1 MINRSMQPRQMYGLG
16 SLVKKAFKGVKNIVK
31 SPIGKSLLL
40 GAVGF
45 GIPGTSFGGMF
56 GKGALSGF
64 LGKAGMT
71 MPGQGFG
78 GGSGL
83 MGLFSKAK
91 NAFSGL
97 GLGSKIGLG
106 SGLLTLGMKL
116 FPQDDDEDDDVY
128 KKRLANMKPY
138 LTRYMTNLNRGSV
151 NPTNVQD
158 FVDVNT
164 REYSAMGGRIGY
176 ARGTDLEAG
185 APSIKYTG
193 NMKKNNMQMASET
206 PEEEFELMMQME
218 LLEKAYEEAKQKGYE
233 GDKQSF
239 MEELRQLKDI
249 QNQTQMADNSG
260 IMQEA
265 PVMAAMGGLM
275 RTNYAMGTKKPI
287 DEEDEED
294 SYRAGVL
301 QAMNRMKA
309 MGGGMMNIPTGNMKK
324 NSAGVIERDYRD
336 EGGFVPVGIKEK
348 ADDVPAMLSKNEF
361 VMTADAVRGV
371 GDGNIEKGA
380 QRMYNLMKQNEGKVA

>member
-1 MINRSMQPRQMYGLG
+1 MQPRQMYGLG

-116 FPQDDDEDDDVY
+116 FPQEDDEDDDVY
-128 KKRLANMKPY
+128 KKRLSNMKPY
-138 LTRYMTNLNRGSV
+138 LTQYMTNLNRGSV
-151 NPTNVQD
+151 NPTNVEN

>member
-31 SPIGKSLLL
+31 SPIGKAALL

-116 FPQDDDEDDDVY
+116 FPQEDDEDDDVY
-128 KKRLANMKPY
+128 KKRLSNMKPY
-138 LTRYMTNLNRGSV
+138 LTQYMTNLNRGSV
-151 NPTNVQD
+151 NPTNVEN

-275 RTNYAMGTKKPI
+275 RTNYAMGTKNPI
-287 DEEDEED
+287 DEEDEEN

>member
-1 MINRSMQPRQMYGLG
+1 
-16 SLVKKAFKGVKNIVK
+16 
-31 SPIGKSLLL
+31 
-40 GAVGF
+40 
-45 GIPGTSFGGMF
+45 
-56 GKGALSGF
+56 
-64 LGKAGMT
+64 
-71 MPGQGFG
+71 
-78 GGSGL
+78 
-83 MGLFSKAK
+83 MGLFGKAK

-106 SGLLTLGMKL
+106 GGLLTLGMKL
-116 FPQDDDEDDDVY
+116 FPQEDDEDDDVY
-128 KKRLANMKPY
+128 KKRLSNMKPY
-138 LTRYMTNLNRGSV
+138 LTQYMTNLNRGSV
-151 NPTNVQD
+151 NPTNVEN

-380 QRMYNLMKQNEGKVA
+380 QRMYNLMKQNESKVA

>member
-1 MINRSMQPRQMYGLG
+1 MQPRQMYGLG

-116 FPQDDDEDDDVY
+116 FPQEDDEDDDVY
-128 KKRLANMKPY
+128 KKRLSNMKPY
-138 LTRYMTNLNRGSV
+138 LTQYMTNLNRGSV
-151 NPTNVQD
+151 NPTNVEN

-275 RTNYAMGTKKPI
+275 RTNYAMGTKNPI

>member
-1 MINRSMQPRQMYGLG
+1 MYGLG

-116 FPQDDDEDDDVY
+116 FPQEDDEDDDVY
-128 KKRLANMKPY
+128 KKRLSNMKPY
-138 LTRYMTNLNRGSV
+138 LTQYMTNLNRGSV
-151 NPTNVQD
+151 NPTNVEN

-275 RTNYAMGTKKPI
+275 RTNYAMGTKNPI

>member
-31 SPIGKSLLL
+31 SPIGKAALL

-56 GKGALSGF
+56 GKGAFGKILGQAGFQSGP
-64 LGKAGMT
+64 LNSS
-71 MPGQGFG
+71 
-78 GGSGL
+78 GSGL
-83 MGLFSKAK
+83 MGLFGKAK

-116 FPQDDDEDDDVY
+116 FPQEADEDDDVY
-128 KKRLANMKPY
+128 KKRLSNMKPY
-138 LTRYMTNLNRGSV
+138 LTQYMTNLNRGSV
-151 NPTNVQD
+151 NPTNVEN

>member
-1 MINRSMQPRQMYGLG
+1 MQPRQMYGLG

-56 GKGALSGF
+56 GKGAFGKILGQAGFQSGP
-64 LGKAGMT
+64 LNSS
-71 MPGQGFG
+71 
-78 GGSGL
+78 GSGL
-83 MGLFSKAK
+83 MGLFGKAK

-116 FPQDDDEDDDVY
+116 FPQEDDEDDDVY
-128 KKRLANMKPY
+128 KKRLSNMKPY
-138 LTRYMTNLNRGSV
+138 LTQYMTNLNRGSV

-275 RTNYAMGTKKPI
+275 RTNYAMGTKNPI

>member
-1 MINRSMQPRQMYGLG
+1 MQPRQMYGLG

-56 GKGALSGF
+56 GKGAFGKILGQAGFQSGP
-64 LGKAGMT
+64 LNSS
-71 MPGQGFG
+71 
-78 GGSGL
+78 GSGL
-83 MGLFSKAK
+83 MGLFGKAK

-97 GLGSKIGLG
+97 SLGSKIGLG

-116 FPQDDDEDDDVY
+116 FPQEDDEDDDVY
-128 KKRLANMKPY
+128 KKRLSNMKPY
-138 LTRYMTNLNRGSV
+138 LTQYMTNLNRGSV

-275 RTNYAMGTKKPI
+275 RTNYAMGTKNHI
-287 DEEDEED
+287 EEKDEED

>member
-56 GKGALSGF
+56 GKGAFGKILGQAGFQSGP
-64 LGKAGMT
+64 LNSS
-71 MPGQGFG
+71 
-78 GGSGL
+78 GSGL
-83 MGLFSKAK
+83 MGLFGKAK

-116 FPQDDDEDDDVY
+116 FPQEDDEDDDVY
-128 KKRLANMKPY
+128 KKRLSNMKPY
-138 LTRYMTNLNRGSV
+138 LTQYMTNLNRGSV
-151 NPTNVQD
+151 NPTNVEN

>member
-1 MINRSMQPRQMYGLG
+1 MYGLG

-116 FPQDDDEDDDVY
+116 FPQEDDEDDDVY
-128 KKRLANMKPY
+128 KKRLSNMKPY
-138 LTRYMTNLNRGSV
+138 LTQYMTNLNRGSV
-151 NPTNVQD
+151 NPTNVEN

-275 RTNYAMGTKKPI
+275 RTNYAMGTKNPI

-348 ADDVPAMLSKNEF
+348 ADDVPAIYLK
-361 VMTADAVRGV
+361 T
-371 GDGNIEKGA
+371 
-380 QRMYNLMKQNEGKVA
+380 NL

>member
-1 MINRSMQPRQMYGLG
+1 MYGLG

-116 FPQDDDEDDDVY
+116 FPQEDDEDDDVY
-128 KKRLANMKPY
+128 KKRLSNMKPY
-138 LTRYMTNLNRGSV
+138 LTQYMTNLNRGSV

-380 QRMYNLMKQNEGKVA
+380 QRMYNLMKQNESKVA

>member
-1 MINRSMQPRQMYGLG
+1 MYGLG

-116 FPQDDDEDDDVY
+116 FPQEDDEDDDVY
-128 KKRLANMKPY
+128 KKRLSNMKPY
-138 LTRYMTNLNRGSV
+138 LTQYMTNLNRGSV

-275 RTNYAMGTKKPI
+275 RTNYAMGTKNPI
-287 DEEDEED
+287 DEKDEED

>member
-56 GKGALSGF
+56 GKGAFGKILGQAGFQSGP
-64 LGKAGMT
+64 LNSS
-71 MPGQGFG
+71 
-78 GGSGL
+78 GSGL
-83 MGLFSKAK
+83 MGLFGKAK

-116 FPQDDDEDDDVY
+116 FPQEDDEDDDVY
-128 KKRLANMKPY
+128 KKRLSNMKPY
-138 LTRYMTNLNRGSV
+138 LTQYMTNLNRGSV

-380 QRMYNLMKQNEGKVA
+380 QRMYNLMKQNESKVA

>member
-1 MINRSMQPRQMYGLG
+1 MQPRQMYGLG

-116 FPQDDDEDDDVY
+116 FPQEDDEDDDVY
-128 KKRLANMKPY
+128 KKRLSNMKPY
-138 LTRYMTNLNRGSV
+138 LTQYMTNLNRGSV

-275 RTNYAMGTKKPI
+275 RTNYAMGTKNPI
-287 DEEDEED
+287 DEKDEED

>member
-116 FPQDDDEDDDVY
+116 FPQEDDEDDDVY
-128 KKRLANMKPY
+128 KKRLSNMKPY
-138 LTRYMTNLNRGSV
+138 LTQYMTNLNRGSV
-151 NPTNVQD
+151 NPTNVEN

-275 RTNYAMGTKKPI
+275 RTNYAMGTKNPI

>member
-1 MINRSMQPRQMYGLG
+1 MQPRQMYGLG

-116 FPQDDDEDDDVY
+116 FPQEDDEDDDVY
-128 KKRLANMKPY
+128 KKRLSNMKPY
-138 LTRYMTNLNRGSV
+138 LTQYMTNLNRGSV

-275 RTNYAMGTKKPI
+275 RTNYAMGTKNPI

>member
-1 MINRSMQPRQMYGLG
+1 MQPRQMYGLG

-31 SPIGKSLLL
+31 SPIGKAALL

-56 GKGALSGF
+56 GKGAFGKILGQAGFQSGP
-64 LGKAGMT
+64 LNSS
-71 MPGQGFG
+71 
-78 GGSGL
+78 GSGL
-83 MGLFSKAK
+83 MGLFGKAK

-106 SGLLTLGMKL
+106 GGLLTLGMKL
-116 FPQDDDEDDDVY
+116 FPQEADEDDDVY
-128 KKRLANMKPY
+128 KKRLSNMKPY
-138 LTRYMTNLNRGSV
+138 LTQYMTNLNRGSV
-151 NPTNVQD
+151 NPTNVEN

>member
-56 GKGALSGF
+56 GKGAFGKILGQAGFQSGP
-64 LGKAGMT
+64 LNSS
-71 MPGQGFG
+71 
-78 GGSGL
+78 GSGL
-83 MGLFSKAK
+83 MGLFGKAK

-116 FPQDDDEDDDVY
+116 FPQEDDEDDDVY
-128 KKRLANMKPY
+128 KKRLSNMKPY
-138 LTRYMTNLNRGSV
+138 LTQYMTNLNRGSV
-151 NPTNVQD
+151 NPTNVEN

-275 RTNYAMGTKKPI
+275 RTNYAMGTKNPI

>member
-1 MINRSMQPRQMYGLG
+1 MQPRQMYGLG
-16 SLVKKAFKGVKNIVK
+16 SLVKKAFKGVKKIVK

-275 RTNYAMGTKKPI
+275 RTNYAMGTKNPI
-287 DEEDEED
+287 DEEDEEN

>member
-1 MINRSMQPRQMYGLG
+1 
-16 SLVKKAFKGVKNIVK
+16 
-31 SPIGKSLLL
+31 
-40 GAVGF
+40 
-45 GIPGTSFGGMF
+45 
-56 GKGALSGF
+56 
-64 LGKAGMT
+64 
-71 MPGQGFG
+71 
-78 GGSGL
+78 
-83 MGLFSKAK
+83 
-91 NAFSGL
+91 
-97 GLGSKIGLG
+97 
-106 SGLLTLGMKL
+106 
-116 FPQDDDEDDDVY
+116 
-128 KKRLANMKPY
+128 MKPY
-138 LTRYMTNLNRGSV
+138 LTQYMTNLNRGSV
-151 NPTNVQD
+151 RPTNVEN
-158 FVDVNT
+158 FVNTNT

-193 NMKKNNMQMASET
+193 NMKKNNMEMASET

-239 MEELRQLKDI
+239 MEELRQLKDV

-265 PVMAAMGGLM
+265 PVMAAMGGRIGLENGTDPKDSDTTQQMFVSDEAGAIPKIDGGVLPEDMGNLTVDDFEDLEDYQRYENLLMRATKAMGGLM

-287 DEEDEED
+287 NEDDED

-301 QAMNRMKA
+301 QAMSRMKA

-371 GDGNIEKGA
+371 GDGSVEKGA